1 MLACGMSPG
10 PRENKPRPTEGGKW
24 RDPLGLLPEEMA
36 AGVAEWGWPRFRAG
50 QMFRALQRRRIQR
63 WADARELPAATR
75 ERLTAEAPWRWPEV
89 AGRFQASDGTVRY
102 LLRLEDGANVEAVY
116 LPDEIFDGAGRSLRR
131 RATFCLSTQ
140 AGCAV
145 NCQFC
150 LTARLG
156 LRRSLRAGEIV
167 GQVLR
172 LMGEEGIGEAAG
184 EGEAGRQA
192 TPGTERLNIVYMG
205 QGEPFLNYAAVMRS
219 VRVLTHPAGVRLTPR
234 RITISTS
241 GIVDKIARFGTEPRR
256 PRLAISLNATTDE
269 ARQRLMPHHRAQG
282 GLAALTAAARAF
294 PLGPREWLTWE
305 YVLLAGVN
313 DSRADADRL
322 VALSRGMRVKVN
334 LIAWNAGPEMGF
346 AAPGEEAVRAFQE
359 RLTAGGLAAYI
370 RRPRGR
376 EIYAACGQ
384 LSQALGS

>member
-1 MLACGMSPG
+1 MLACGMA
-10 PRENKPRPTEGGKW
+10 RPPMESEPQPAEGCNW
-24 RDPLGLLPEEMA
+24 ADPLGLLPEEMVAGMA
-36 AGVAEWGWPRFRAG
+36 AWGWPRFRG
-50 QMFRALQRRRIQR
+50 DQMFMALQRRRVGS
-63 WADARELPAATR
+63 WAAATELPSAAR
-75 ERLTAEAPWRWPEV
+75 ERLERVAPWRWPEV
-89 AGRFQASDGTVRY
+89 AGRFQAADGTVRY
-102 LLRLEDGANVEAVY
+102 LLQLEDGASVEAVY
-116 LPDEIFDGAGRSLRR
+116 LPNEVFTGAGQTLRR
-131 RATFCLSTQ
+131 CATFCLSTQ

-150 LTARLG
+150 FTARLG

-172 LMGEEGIGEAAG
+172 LMHEHGIGDGAAG
-184 EGEAGRQA
+184 QRD
-192 TPGTERLNIVYMG
+192 TGTAERLNLVYMG

-219 VRVLTHPAGVRLTPR
+219 ARVLTHPDGAGLAPR

-241 GIVDKIARFGTEPRR
+241 GIVDKIARFGAEPRR

-313 DSRADADRL
+313 DSAADAERL
-322 VALSRGMRVKVN
+322 IALSQGIRAKVN
-334 LIAWNAGPEMGF
+334 LIAWNAGPELGF
-346 AAPGEEAVRAFQE
+346 AAPPEDGVRAFQR
-359 RLTAGGLAAYI
+359 RLTAGGLAAYV
-370 RRPRGR
+370 RQPRGR
-376 EIYAACGQ
+376 EIHAACGQ
-384 LSQALGS
+384 LSAGSGS